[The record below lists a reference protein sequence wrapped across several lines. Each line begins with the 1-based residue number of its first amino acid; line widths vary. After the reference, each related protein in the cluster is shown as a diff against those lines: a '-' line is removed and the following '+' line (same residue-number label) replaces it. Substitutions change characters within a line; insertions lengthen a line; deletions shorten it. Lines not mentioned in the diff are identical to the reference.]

1 MSLFLIFEH
10 LDQTIN
16 RSSEQT
22 PLNDVSVDID
32 VPVSGQRGDVT
43 QQSSKAG
50 NHQGQ
55 FRMHCKM
62 VGTQNV
68 IAKLP
73 KALDRSLAN
82 TEYHLQFVS

>member
-1 MSLFLIFEH
+1 MSLFLNFEH
-10 LDQTIN
+10 LDQAIK

-43 QQSSKAG
+43 QQSSQAG

-55 FRMHCKM
+55 FRMHCKL
-62 VGTQNV
+62 VGVRKTS
-68 IAKLP
+68 
-73 KALDRSLAN
+73 SLIFQK
-82 TEYHLQFVS
+82 HLTVHWPTLSTICKS